1 MNRKYMIIIVIISC
15 FLVSCAQ
22 KPNVG
27 ERNGVR
33 AATSEHEDTEEV
45 QQQNTNEI
53 FQKVFLPILLLRET

>member
-27 ERNGVR
+27 EPNGVR

-53 FQKVFLPILLLRET
+53 ITL